1 MGCEPKTEEALGK
14 TEFVDHDRWAHSVPG
29 ITLANAITTCV
40 ILRLL
45 KFDVSPNSHIFLMK
59 DPSWVV
65 IMVLLSVSRKTLSE
79 SLPCAFQSAVVCVS
93 LRAIACLVCC
103 FALSYPK
110 KIFTNISSVMRRRV
124 RREARVLRREEG
136 CWEVGTVR
144 GLICLDEKSTL
155 LLGGK
160 TNCVS
165 TLRTTLLLIYF
176 SDLFYSCNVLFSLQ
190 IAFNL
195 NCGIF
200 TSLEMYYVLYF

>member
-79 SLPCAFQSAVVCVS
+79 SLPCAFQSAVLCVS

-124 RREARVLRREEG
+124 RKRSKSASRRGRMLRGGNCEMPHLSR
-136 CWEVGTVR
+136 WEVYTASWR
-144 GLICLDEKSTL
+144 ENELC
-155 LLGGK
+155 
-160 TNCVS
+160 
-165 TLRTTLLLIYF
+165 IY
-176 SDLFYSCNVLFSLQ
+176 LKNN

-195 NCGIF
+195 F
-200 TSLEMYYVLYF
+200 